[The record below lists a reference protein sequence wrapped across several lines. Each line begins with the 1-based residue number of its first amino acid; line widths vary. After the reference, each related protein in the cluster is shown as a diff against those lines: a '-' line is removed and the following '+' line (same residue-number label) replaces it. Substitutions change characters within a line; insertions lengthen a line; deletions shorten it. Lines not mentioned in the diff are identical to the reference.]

1 MIYNK
6 IILVKFLPILLLLL
20 SIALQIMA
28 DFTTQDYI
36 TYYNNLANP
45 KLSALANQKLIEI

>member
-6 IILVKFLPILLLLL
+6 IIYVKFLPFLLLL
-20 SIALQIMA
+20 SITLQIMA

-45 KLSALANQKLIEI
+45 KLSSLANQKLIEI